1 MSKITLTELEKSEVY
16 GLEFTN
22 PDTGNKIKV
31 ASGLTYPKETKA
43 YQQAM
48 SIVNRYLGKQKRNVI
63 QPTPDDAKPEGSSD
77 RPKFEKRPEHDKE
90 PSRRGDEEGDRQK
103 PSRSS
108 EDETGLKPGMKIA
121 KLIVRDRE
129 YKPVFIEEIKDGMIK
144 IKGVPLM
151 KLDTF
156 KKLVEMGYFRVKR

>member
-77 RPKFEKRPEHDKE
+77 RPIIWVISFNFVICL
-90 PSRRGDEEGDRQK
+90 DEFDCMC
-103 PSRSS
+103 SY
-108 EDETGLKPGMKIA
+108 A
-121 KLIVRDRE
+121 
-129 YKPVFIEEIKDGMIK
+129 
-144 IKGVPLM
+144 
-151 KLDTF
+151 F
-156 KKLVEMGYFRVKR
+156 K